1 MPQLG
6 LIHYLS
12 AGYLLLA
19 LGLTLTR
26 KYKQRF
32 IAMLPPICQ
41 VASVLVLKALGF
53 QPILLVLFFLLNLAL
68 VIWVDITERK
78 LMGTEAPEF
87 AEREEKEIVSL
98 PKQNSGFVVDTD
110 LLGSAPLEKATD
122 STGPELFEPERENKP
137 INEVAPVQQEIFD
150 ASKSEIE
157 EMIESMVSAGDIENA
172 KRYLRMLAFFAKDDS
187 SRKIAEK
194 KLAEINKMA

>member
-1 MPQLG
+1 MQ
-6 LIHYLS
+6 LIHIIS
-12 AGYLLLA
+12 AAYLLLA

-41 VASVLVLKALGF
+41 VASVMALKTLGLKLPLAL
-53 QPILLVLFFLLNLAL
+53 LLFILNLAL
-68 VIWVDITERK
+68 LIWVDITERK
-78 LMGTEAPEF
+78 LMGAASSEFSTE
-87 AEREEKEIVSL
+87 EEDVASL
-98 PKQNSGFVVDTD
+98 PRENGSNFVVNTD
-110 LLGSAPLEKATD
+110 LLSGSPVNKLAED
-122 STGPELFEPERENKP
+122 DGPELIAPEKENKP

-150 ASKSEIE
+150 ASKNEIE
-157 EMIESMVSAGDIENA
+157 EMIDSMVSAGDIENA
-172 KRYLRMLAFFAKDDS
+172 KRYLRMLAFFAKDDA